1 MDERELKQEIMTV
14 DEQVAAVVVN
24 SAATFETA
32 GALVIDLDALEKKI
46 SAYWE
51 DPIKKAFDSHRA
63 LTAKRGEML
72 KPVQDR
78 KKILRGKISAYLTEQ
93 ERIRREEQRKADE
106 ERRKREEAER
116 AKLEARAAKAEEK
129 GKADK
134 AEELREQAS
143 DVYVPPVVVQPE
155 VEKTTRIDTGTVSQK
170 KDIRVTVTDPAAILR
185 AVVAGQIPI
194 GVVAVN
200 ESKLKAAIKLQGL
213 TVLDG
218 CIIEEVVNAQFR
230 GK

>member
-1 MDERELKQEIMTV
+1 MDERELKQEITTI
-14 DEQVAAVVVN
+14 DEQVGAVVVN
-24 SAATFETA
+24 SSATYEMA

-46 SAYWE
+46 NAYWE
-51 DPIKKAFDSHRA
+51 DPIKKAFDAHRA

-93 ERIRREEQRKADE
+93 ERIRKEEQRKADE

-129 GKADK
+129 GKTEK
-134 AEELREQAS
+134 AEELREKAA
-143 DVYVPPVVVQPE
+143 DVYVPPVVVQAE
-155 VEKTTRIDTGTVSQK
+155 VEKTTRIETGTVSQK
-170 KDIRVTVTDPAAILR
+170 KDIRVTVTDPMAIVK
-185 AVVAGQIPI
+185 AVASGTLPI
-194 GVVAVN
+194 GVVSIN
-200 ESKLKAAIKLQGL
+200 ESKLKAAIKLQGISQL
-213 TVLDG
+213 YG
-218 CIIEEVVNAQFR
+218 CTIEEIVNAQFR